1 MFVRGKSIE
10 IESRLVVGYSS
21 DKEKGMGREMLI
33 GMGFLRGLKKMF

>member
-21 DKEKGMGREMLI
+21 DKEKWNGEGNADWH
-33 GMGFLRGLKKMF
+33 GVS